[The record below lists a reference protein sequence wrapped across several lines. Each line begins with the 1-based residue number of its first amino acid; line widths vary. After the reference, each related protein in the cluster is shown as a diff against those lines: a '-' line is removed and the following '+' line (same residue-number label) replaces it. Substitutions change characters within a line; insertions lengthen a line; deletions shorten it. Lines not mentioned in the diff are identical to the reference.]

1 MNWVLIMNIVAS
13 IALLAPIVTIIATR
27 LSLHKTFP
35 FLLFYYII
43 TFVYSIMT
51 GDFIAF
57 NDKVKYYFGIT
68 NNILDGP
75 LMLGFLIF
83 MSFSLKQKKI
93 LKALWTGLALFTII
107 TIVFTGYNIS
117 AIRIVLGPS
126 ILFTFIFCI
135 IFFAHYTKIIL
146 HKASAGVGK
155 VLISAA
161 LIFAYGTYAVIYFL
175 YYVLRSKNIED
186 AFLIYFLASIFSAV
200 LLSVGVFYEAKRMR
214 RIKEVIQA
222 RKEIALIYA
231 EEKNNP
237 SPPKKSQSLDDLF
250 GFDPSEMIPGFRN

>member
-35 FLLFYYII
+35 LLLFYYII
-43 TFVYSIMT
+43 TFVYSVMT
-51 GDFIAF
+51 GDFIAV

-93 LKALWTGLALFTII
+93 LKTLWVGVVIFTIV
-107 TIVFTGYNIS
+107 TIVFTGYNINT
-117 AIRIVLGPS
+117 IRIVLGPS
-126 ILFTFIFCI
+126 ILFSFIFCI
-135 IFFAHYTKIIL
+135 IFFAYYTNIIL
-146 HKASAGVGK
+146 HKTSAGVGK
-155 VLISAA
+155 VLISAS
-161 LIFAYGTYAVIYFL
+161 LTFAYGTYAVIYFL
-175 YYVLRSKNIED
+175 YYVLQSKNIED
-186 AFLIYFLASIFSAV
+186 AFLIYFLVSIFSAV
-200 LLSVGVFYEAKRMR
+200 LLSVGIFYEAKRMK
-214 RIKEVIQA
+214 RIKEIIQA
-222 RKEIALIYA
+222 RREIALLYA
-231 EEKNNP
+231 EEKDNRNREK
-237 SPPKKSQSLDDLF
+237 PKSLDDLF